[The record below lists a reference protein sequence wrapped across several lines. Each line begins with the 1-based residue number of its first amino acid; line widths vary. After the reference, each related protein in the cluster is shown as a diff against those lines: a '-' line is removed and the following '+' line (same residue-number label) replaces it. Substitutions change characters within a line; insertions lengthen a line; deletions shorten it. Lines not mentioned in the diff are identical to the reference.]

1 MTPQPI
7 ATTASDS
14 SSPAVASEYA
24 SPEQSPTFSAETL
37 PIRTLE
43 RTVPASAPV
52 RPHSQPPVLQD
63 LRNSEQLHV
72 STRSSSLASV
82 RYHDGQD
89 NDAPR
94 QTIVESF
101 APRIALFASE
111 DTDAIAREKG
121 FIRGFYSL
129 LRPFA
134 EYIPGKVVIRDSV
147 GASKA
152 WEDFSIRLIEY
163 NQISSTAP
171 SSEDRTSKDPEDS
184 SHPPS
189 ASVIHDQQT
198 PVDAVVDTWLRSQ
211 EADLQVPTELVAGE
225 NLVRSRVERSTAT
238 HGLYLRKLLSNSAQV
253 PYETFSHPVACM
265 IAVSS
270 RSPDPLE
277 KIRHLYSA
285 SGHGNAQIPPWVAV
299 DYLRYYVLVHDEDR
313 DDITTSTALFD
324 LMKRHF
330 GLHCYLLRIRSVQCG
345 ETKSPTVQL
354 PQCYWMSAQEEFENS
369 EESGMYSHA
378 HHLIL
383 LTSAGR
389 NAVFDA
395 PTCVF
400 ESDATSIRSL
410 IREMVTQS
418 VVPFMESRIVTW
430 NDQVVSKRRG
440 LGGRFMSL
448 SKRWTAFG
456 SSRGSNAAPTS
467 SQTSSNSNFDPDR
480 GYYPPESPEAIMR
493 QLADYALM
501 LRDFKMAYSTYDNLR
516 ADFSNDKAWTYHASA
531 SELAVVSYLLIPQ
544 TLTTRSRSEM
554 VDQKLDTA
562 LYSYLTRCSMPAG
575 AVRSL
580 IIAIELLMG
589 RGTGASDDAVKW
601 AIRLLEL
608 GILTPIPQI
617 LVAERIADICCS
629 RSGTGSLNM
638 GSRRRLA
645 VFWNILASTSWM
657 ALGKHSL
664 GDHQLHRARSL
675 IKDLAPE
682 VQDLPFASMRTLYR
696 ELELQAS
703 ESGDGAMPESDPD
716 LIDMDAGNMDE
727 ANEQLND
734 QVANMTFGPT
744 NAGGFSTIEANHPG
758 FEDIP

>member
-1 MTPQPI
+1 MTPHPI
-7 ATTASDS
+7 ATTASDP
-14 SSPAVASEYA
+14 SSPALAPQHA
-24 SPEQSPTFSAETL
+24 PTGQSPKVSAETL
-37 PIRTLE
+37 PIRTPE

-52 RPHSQPPVLQD
+52 RPHSQPPLLQD
-63 LRNSEQLHV
+63 LRNSEQLHA
-72 STRSSSLASV
+72 STRSSSPASV
-82 RYHDGQD
+82 RYHGEQD
-89 NDAPR
+89 NNAPR

-101 APRIALFASE
+101 APRVALFASE
-111 DTDAIAREKG
+111 DTDAIARKKG
-121 FIRGFYSL
+121 FMKGFYSL

-152 WEDFSIRLIEY
+152 WEDFSIRLVEY
-163 NQISSTAP
+163 SQTSSTAP
-171 SSEDRTSKDPEDS
+171 SSADRTSKDPEDS
-184 SHPPS
+184 SHSPS
-189 ASVIHDQQT
+189 SSAIHDQQT
-198 PVDAVVDTWLRSQ
+198 PIDAVVDIWLRSQ
-211 EADLQVPTELVAGE
+211 EAALQAPTRLVAGA
-225 NLVRSRVERSTAT
+225 NLARSRIERSTAT
-238 HGLYLRKLLSNSAQV
+238 HGLYLRKLLSDSAQV
-253 PYETFSHPVACM
+253 PYETFSHPVACI

-270 RSPDPLE
+270 RSLDPLE

-299 DYLRYYVLVHDEDR
+299 DYLRYYVLVHDEDQ
-313 DDITTSTALFD
+313 DDINASTALFD

-345 ETKSPTVQL
+345 ETDSPTVQL
-354 PQCYWMSAQEEFENS
+354 PQCYWMSAQEEFEDS

-383 LTSAGR
+383 LTSSGR

-395 PTCVF
+395 VTRVF

-430 NDQVVSKRRG
+430 NDQVASKRRG

-456 SSRGSNAAPTS
+456 SSRGSNATPAS
-467 SQTSSNSNFDPDR
+467 SQNSSNSNFDPDR
-480 GYYPPESPEAIMR
+480 GYYSPESPEAIMR

-554 VDQKLDTA
+554 VDQKLNTA
-562 LYSYLTRCSMPAG
+562 LYSYLTRCFMPAG
-575 AVRSL
+575 AVRCL
-580 IIAIELLMG
+580 VIAIELLIG

-608 GILTPIPQI
+608 GILTPIPQV

-638 GSRRRLA
+638 GSRRRQA
-645 VFWNILASTSWM
+645 VFWNILASTVWVG
-657 ALGKHSL
+657 LGKHSL
-664 GDHQLHRARSL
+664 GDHRLHRACSL
-675 IKDLAPE
+675 LKDLAPE
-682 VQDLPFASMRTLYR
+682 VQDLPFLSMRRLYR
-696 ELELQAS
+696 ELEMQAS
-703 ESGDGAMPESDPD
+703 GSDDDAMPESDPD
-716 LIDMDAGNMDE
+716 LIDMDGGNIDE
-727 ANEQLND
+727 ANEQLSD
-734 QVANMTFGPT
+734 QVANMTLGPT

-758 FEDIP
+758 FENIP